1 MTLDT
6 GSRSRLSARPRYTRT
21 IMNERIRYHIS
32 VLWLSTFVA
41 CATNPATGKRQLML
55 VSEGQEAAMGK
66 EADEQFHGVY
76 GDFPDRS
83 VQSYVESVARPLAAV
98 SERPGLPW
106 TFRVVDDAQ
115 VNAFALPG
123 GYVYVTRGILAH
135 MNSEAE
141 LAAVLGHEIGH
152 VTARHSAS
160 SQSKQLLG
168 MVGLGVG
175 MILSPTLRQGGDAL
189 GQAFGL
195 VFLKFGRDQESQADQ
210 LGLRYIVRK
219 DYNPEEMLDVF
230 RMLDSVNTSTGG
242 DRLPNWLSTHPAPPN
257 RLADM
262 KKTIQGQGA
271 LGTRVGRPDF
281 MRQLDGLM
289 FGENPREGFFREQVF
304 YHPDMAF
311 RIVFPQGWAT
321 LNEKQGVSSTPSTK
335 DAVVQLTLGLG
346 EPDAA
351 AAEFARQQ
359 GVQAGSIERG
369 NVNGFPA
376 ASLQFQIQDQQNGAL
391 QGMVTFVKHGVRT
404 LQLLG
409 YTTEARYGSYKSS
422 FASWIRSFER
432 LSDQRILSVQPMQ
445 LRIETLRSAATISS
459 LARDWGSPVK
469 AETLALINAVTLTA
483 SIPAGT
489 QVKRVVGE
497 KVQ

>member
-1 MTLDT
+1 MNVGLR
-6 GSRSRLSARPRYTRT
+6 RSLS
-21 IMNERIRYHIS
+21 IIS
-32 VLWLSTFVA
+32 LGVLVA

-55 VSEGQEAAMGK
+55 MSEGQEAAMGK
-66 EADEQFHGVY
+66 DADEQFHGLY
-76 GDFPDRS
+76 GDFQDPR
-83 VQSYVESVARPLAAV
+83 VQAYVESVARPLAAV

-135 MNSEAE
+135 MNSEGE

-160 SQSKQLLG
+160 AQSKQLLG

-175 MILSPTLRQGGDAL
+175 MILSPTLREGGEAL
-189 GQAFGL
+189 SQAFGL

-230 RMLDSVNTSTGG
+230 RMLDGVTTAAGG

-257 RLADM
+257 RLSDM
-262 KKTIQGQGA
+262 TRIIQEQHATGS
-271 LGTRVGRPDF
+271 RVGRAEF
-281 MRQLDGLM
+281 IGQLDGLM
-289 FGENPREGFFREQVF
+289 FGENPREGFFKEQVF

-311 RIVFPQGWAT
+311 KMTFPQDWASQ
-321 LNEKQGVSSTPSTK
+321 NEKQGVSSMPSAK
-335 DAVVQLTLGLG
+335 DAMVHLTLAAG
-346 EPDAA
+346 EPEAA
-351 AAEFARQQ
+351 AAEFAGQT
-359 GVQAGSIERG
+359 GVQAGPVERG
-369 NVNGFPA
+369 NVNGLRA
-376 ASLQFQIQDQQNGAL
+376 ASLKFHLQDEQSGVL
-391 QGMVTFVKHGVRT
+391 EGMVTFVKHGDRT

-409 YTTEARYGSYKSS
+409 YTTEARYSFYKSIL
-422 FASWIRSFER
+422 AAWIGGFER
-432 LSDQRILSVQPMQ
+432 LTDRRILSVQPMR
-445 LRIETLRSAATISS
+445 LKIETLRSATTISN
-459 LARDWGSPVK
+459 LARDWSSPVK
-469 AETLALINAVTLTA
+469 AETLSLINAVSLTD
-483 SIPAGT
+483 SIPAGS

-497 KVQ
+497 KVP